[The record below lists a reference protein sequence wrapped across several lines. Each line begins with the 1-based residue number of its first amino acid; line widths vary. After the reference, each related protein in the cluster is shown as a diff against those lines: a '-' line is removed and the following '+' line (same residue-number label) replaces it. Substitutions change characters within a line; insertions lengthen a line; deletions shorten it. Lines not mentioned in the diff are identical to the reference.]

1 MKEVIENSAV
11 HAYYE
16 IVGRLKETI
25 LQSYH
30 NIKNCTRMIWLTYG
44 LDLDGTKAKQKE
56 ANAKLAPGFT
66 KMTIW

>member
-16 IVGRLKETI
+16 FVGAQKETI

-30 NIKNCTRMIWLTYG
+30 NIKNCTRIILLSCG
-44 LDLDGTKAKQKE
+44 LDWDGTKAKLRRYKCKVSQVSQK
-56 ANAKLAPGFT
+56 
-66 KMTIW
+66 

>member
-16 IVGRLKETI
+16 FVGAQKETI

-30 NIKNCTRMIWLTYG
+30 NIKNCTRIESSLLSYG
-44 LDLDGTKAKQKE
+44 LDLDGTKAKLRRYKCKVSQVSQK
-56 ANAKLAPGFT
+56 
-66 KMTIW
+66 